1 MSVFE
6 KINNNKLENDCN
18 LINNII
24 KSKTKFDKYCV
35 KEISI
40 LEADGSGI
48 IDYCAS
54 VKEDE
59 EDDE

>member
-6 KINNNKLENDCN
+6 KINNNKLENNCD

-24 KSKTKFDKYCV
+24 ESKTKFDKYCV

-48 IDYCAS
+48 IDYCVS
-54 VKEDE
+54 IKENE